1 MVQVIN
7 IILLKRGDGRK
18 LYNIV
23 GGKYCTRCKMVMKH
37 LDSLNIHY
45 NYIDCDSEYGKQLV
59 DSKNIDELPYVYDK
73 NKVYDIK
80 EILSL

>member
-1 MVQVIN
+1 M
-7 IILLKRGDGRK
+7 
-18 LYNIV
+18 YNIV

-59 DSKNIDELPYVYDK
+59 DSKNIDELPYIYDK
-73 NKVYDIK
+73 NKVCNIK

>member
-1 MVQVIN
+1 M
-7 IILLKRGDGRK
+7 
-18 LYNIV
+18 YNIV